1 MFTWVGY
8 CVTLKKKI
16 RCSWLIHA
24 FVSYRAAVTAAI
36 EPGITAIGVQY
47 MFLVIGIVL
56 MLSCLLLWVIQ
67 KYGPAWRRRRADLEK
82 VQSEE

>member
-1 MFTWVGY
+1 M
-8 CVTLKKKI
+8 KKKI
-16 RCSWLIHA
+16 GWSWLKYT

-56 MLSCLLLWVIQ
+56 MSSCLLLWVIQ
-67 KYGPAWRRRRADLEK
+67 KYGPTWRRRRADLEK
-82 VQSEE
+82 VQREE